1 MNIRTAKSIPL
12 AVYLSGLGFQPVKR
26 RGTDLWYLSPLRKE
40 TRASF
45 KVNTR
50 LNTWYDFGI
59 GRGGNIISL
68 AAEIYEMN
76 DVSRLLRL
84 IGANTPASV
93 PFDPIQERNIS
104 PTEPEFKNVQVKS
117 LAHPVLLDYLKSRK
131 IDLKTAQILCKEV
144 RYTVRGKFYF
154 AVGFANDSGGYEIRN
169 RYFKGAIPPKDT
181 TWIRPQKSNR
191 SCRLFEG
198 FTDYLSYLT
207 LCKQGDV
214 SWHSSDEDFL
224 ILNSASLLPRAKGR
238 LQGYEHIVCCL
249 DRDTT
254 GRRLVGEL
262 RATFGT
268 RVHDDSI
275 MYDGYKDLNDYLCC
289 DNDRKLGYVKNWHME
304 GIEIYT

>member
-40 TRASF
+40 KRASF

-117 LAHPVLLDYLKSRK
+117 LAHPVLLDYLTSRK

-214 SWHSSDEDFL
+214 SWHSSNEDFL

-238 LQGYEHIVCCL
+238 LQGYERIVCCL
-249 DRDTT
+249 DRDAT
-254 GRRLVGEL
+254 GRRLISEL
-262 RATFGT
+262 CAIFGT

-275 MYDGYKDLNDYLCC
+275 LYDGRKDLNDYLVNNRC
-289 DNDRKLGYVKNWHME
+289 G
-304 GIEIYT
+304 

>member
-59 GRGGNIISL
+59 GRGGNIILL
-68 AAEIYEMN
+68 AAEIYEMD

-131 IDLKTAQILCKEV
+131 IDLKTAQTLCKEV
-144 RYTVRGKFYF
+144 CYTVRGKFYF

-169 RYFKGAIPPKDT
+169 RYFKGALPPKDT

-224 ILNSASLLPRAKGR
+224 ILNSASLLPRAKER

-249 DRDTT
+249 DR
-254 GRRLVGEL
+254 
-262 RATFGT
+262 
-268 RVHDDSI
+268 
-275 MYDGYKDLNDYLCC
+275 
-289 DNDRKLGYVKNWHME
+289 
-304 GIEIYT
+304 

>member
-1 MNIRTAKSIPL
+1 M
-12 AVYLSGLGFQPVKR
+12 
-26 RGTDLWYLSPLRKE
+26 
-40 TRASF
+40 
-45 KVNTR
+45 
-50 LNTWYDFGI
+50 
-59 GRGGNIISL
+59 L
-68 AAEIYEMN
+68 AAEIYEMD

-84 IGANTPASV
+84 IGANTLASV

-131 IDLKTAQILCKEV
+131 IDLKTAQTFCKEV

-154 AVGFANDSGGYEIRN
+154 AVGFANDRGGYEIRN

-181 TWIRPQKSNR
+181 IWIRPQKSNR

-224 ILNSASLLPRAKGR
+224 ILNSASLLPRAKER

-254 GRRLVGEL
+254 GRRLINEL
-262 RATFGT
+262 RTIFGT
-268 RVHDDSI
+268 RAHDDSI
-275 MYDGYKDLNDYLCC
+275 MYDGWKDLNDYLVNNRC
-289 DNDRKLGYVKNWHME
+289 G
-304 GIEIYT
+304 

>member
-12 AVYLSGLGFQPVKR
+12 AAYLSGLGFLPVKR

-59 GRGGNIISL
+59 GRGGNIILL
-68 AAEIYEMN
+68 AAEIYEMD

-84 IGANTPASV
+84 IGANTLASV

-104 PTEPEFKNVQVKS
+104 PTEPEFN
-117 LAHPVLLDYLKSRK
+117 LKSRK
-131 IDLKTAQILCKEV
+131 IDLKTAQTLCKEV
-144 RYTVRGKFYF
+144 CYTVRGKFYF
-154 AVGFANDSGGYEIRN
+154 AVGFANDRGGYEIRN

-214 SWHSSDEDFL
+214 SWHSSNEDFL
-224 ILNSASLLPRAKGR
+224 ILNSASLLPRAKER
-238 LQGYEHIVCCL
+238 LQGYEHIVSCL

-254 GRRLVGEL
+254 GRRLINEL
-262 RATFGT
+262 RTIFGT
-268 RVHDDSI
+268 RAHDDSI
-275 MYDGYKDLNDYLCC
+275 MYDGWKDLNDYLVNNRC
-289 DNDRKLGYVKNWHME
+289 G
-304 GIEIYT
+304 

>member
-12 AVYLSGLGFQPVKR
+12 AAYLSGLGFLPVKR

-59 GRGGNIISL
+59 GRGGNIILL
-68 AAEIYEMN
+68 AAEIYEMD

-84 IGANTPASV
+84 IGANTLASV

-131 IDLKTAQILCKEV
+131 IDLKTAQTFCKEV

-154 AVGFANDSGGYEIRN
+154 AVGFANDRGGYEIRN

-181 TWIRPQKSNR
+181 IWIRPQKSNQ

-224 ILNSASLLPRAKGR
+224 ILNSASLLPRAKER

-254 GRRLVGEL
+254 GRRLINEL
-262 RATFGT
+262 RTIFGT
-268 RVHDDSI
+268 RAHDDSI
-275 MYDGYKDLNDYLCC
+275 MYDGWKDLNDYLVNNRC
-289 DNDRKLGYVKNWHME
+289 G
-304 GIEIYT
+304 

>member
-12 AVYLSGLGFQPVKR
+12 AAYLSGLGFLPVKR

-68 AAEIYEMN
+68 AAEIYEMD

-104 PTEPEFKNVQVKS
+104 PTEPEFGNVRIMPLV
-117 LAHPVLLDYLKSRK
+117 HPALLDYLTSRK
-131 IDLKTAQILCKEV
+131 IDLKIAQTLCKEV
-144 RYTVRGKFYF
+144 HYTVHDKFYF
-154 AVGFANDSGGYEIRN
+154 AVGFANDRGGYEIRN

-214 SWHSSDEDFL
+214 SWHSSNEDFL
-224 ILNSASLLPRAKGR
+224 ILNSASLLPRAKER
-238 LQGYEHIVCCL
+238 LQ
-249 DRDTT
+249 
-254 GRRLVGEL
+254 
-262 RATFGT
+262 
-268 RVHDDSI
+268 
-275 MYDGYKDLNDYLCC
+275 
-289 DNDRKLGYVKNWHME
+289 
-304 GIEIYT
+304 

>member
-12 AVYLSGLGFQPVKR
+12 AAYLSGLGFLPVKR

-68 AAEIYEMN
+68 AAEIYEMD

-104 PTEPEFKNVQVKS
+104 PTEPEFGNV
-117 LAHPVLLDYLKSRK
+117 LKSRK
-131 IDLKTAQILCKEV
+131 IDLKTAQTLCKEV
-144 RYTVRGKFYF
+144 CYTVRGKFYF
-154 AVGFANDSGGYEIRN
+154 AVGFANDRGGYEIRN

-214 SWHSSDEDFL
+214 SWHSSNEDFL
-224 ILNSASLLPRAKGR
+224 ILNSASLLPRAKER
-238 LQGYEHIVCCL
+238 KQGYEHIVCCL

-254 GRRLVGEL
+254 GRRLINEL
-262 RATFGT
+262 RTIFGT
-268 RVHDDSI
+268 RAHDDSI
-275 MYDGYKDLNDYLCC
+275 MYDGWKDLNDYLVNNRC
-289 DNDRKLGYVKNWHME
+289 G
-304 GIEIYT
+304 

>member
-26 RGTDLWYLSPLRKE
+26 RGTDLWYLSPLRKAK
-40 TRASF
+40 RASF

-84 IGANTPASV
+84 IGANTLASV

-154 AVGFANDSGGYEIRN
+154 AVGFANDRGGYEIRN

-214 SWHSSDEDFL
+214 SWHSSNEDFL
-224 ILNSASLLPRAKGR
+224 ILNSASLLPRAKER

-254 GRRLVGEL
+254 GRRLINEL
-262 RATFGT
+262 RTIFGT
-268 RVHDDSI
+268 RAHDDSI
-275 MYDGYKDLNDYLCC
+275 MYDGWKDLNDYLVNNRC
-289 DNDRKLGYVKNWHME
+289 G
-304 GIEIYT
+304 

>member
-12 AVYLSGLGFQPVKR
+12 AAYLSGLGFEPVKR

-68 AAEIYEMN
+68 AAEIYEMD

-84 IGANTPASV
+84 IGANTLASV

-117 LAHPVLLDYLKSRK
+117 LAHPVLLDYLTSRK
-131 IDLKTAQILCKEV
+131 IDLKTAQTLCKEV
-144 RYTVRGKFYF
+144 CYTVRGKFYF
-154 AVGFANDSGGYEIRN
+154 AVGFANDRGGYEIRN

-214 SWHSSDEDFL
+214 SWHSSNEDFL

-238 LQGYEHIVCCL
+238 LQGYERIVCCL
-249 DRDTT
+249 DRDAT
-254 GRRLVGEL
+254 GRRLISEL
-262 RATFGT
+262 CAIFGT

-275 MYDGYKDLNDYLCC
+275 LYDGRKDLNDYLVNNRC
-289 DNDRKLGYVKNWHME
+289 G
-304 GIEIYT
+304 

>member
-1 MNIRTAKSIPL
+1 MVR
-12 AVYLSGLGFQPVKR
+12 
-26 RGTDLWYLSPLRKE
+26 LRN
-40 TRASF
+40 S
-45 KVNTR
+45 
-50 LNTWYDFGI
+50 
-59 GRGGNIISL
+59 RGGNIISL
-68 AAEIYEMN
+68 AAEIYEMD

-84 IGANTPASV
+84 IGTNTPASV

-131 IDLKTAQILCKEV
+131 IDLKTAQTLCKEV
-144 RYTVRGKFYF
+144 CYTVRGKFYF

-169 RYFKGAIPPKDT
+169 RYFKGALPPKDT

-224 ILNSASLLPRAKGR
+224 ILNSASLLLRAKDR

-262 RATFGT
+262 RTIFGT
-268 RVHDDSI
+268 RVQDDSI
-275 MYDGYKDLNDYLCC
+275 LYDGWKDLNDYL
-289 DNDRKLGYVKNWHME
+289 NKK
-304 GIEIYT
+304 

>member
-12 AVYLSGLGFQPVKR
+12 AAYLSGLGFLPVKR

-59 GRGGNIISL
+59 GRGGNIILL
-68 AAEIYEMN
+68 AAEIYEMD

-84 IGANTPASV
+84 IGANTLASV

-131 IDLKTAQILCKEV
+131 IDLKTAQTFCKEV

-154 AVGFANDSGGYEIRN
+154 AVGFANDRGGYEIRN

-181 TWIRPQKSNR
+181 IWIRPQKSNR

-224 ILNSASLLPRAKGR
+224 ILNSASLLPRAKER

-254 GRRLVGEL
+254 GRRLINEL
-262 RATFGT
+262 RTIFGT
-268 RVHDDSI
+268 RAHDDSI
-275 MYDGYKDLNDYLCC
+275 MYAGWKDLNDYLVNNRC
-289 DNDRKLGYVKNWHME
+289 G
-304 GIEIYT
+304 

>member
-1 MNIRTAKSIPL
+1 MESRMRGDMQVRFGGRYEETYCRKA
-12 AVYLSGLGFQPVKR
+12 AR
-26 RGTDLWYLSPLRKE
+26 RLVPSLR
-40 TRASF
+40 
-45 KVNTR
+45 
-50 LNTWYDFGI
+50 I

-68 AAEIYEMN
+68 AAEIYDTD

-93 PFDPIQERNIS
+93 SFDPIQERNTS
-104 PTEPEFKNVQVKS
+104 PTEPEFGNVRIML
-117 LAHPVLLDYLKSRK
+117 LAHPALLDYLRSRK
-131 IDLKTAQILCKEV
+131 IDLRIAQTVCKEV
-144 RYTVRGKFYF
+144 HYTVRGKFYF

-207 LCKQGDV
+207 LCERDDM

-224 ILNSASLLPRAKGR
+224 ILNSASLFPRAKDG
-238 LQGYEHIVCCL
+238 LQGYEDIACCL

-275 MYDGYKDLNDYLCC
+275 LYDSRKDLNDYLV
-289 DNDRKLGYVKNWHME
+289 NNRRG
-304 GIEIYT
+304 

>member
-12 AVYLSGLGFQPVKR
+12 AAYLSGLGFLPVKR

-59 GRGGNIISL
+59 GRAGTSFRWRPTYT
-68 AAEIYEMN
+68 ARTMFP
-76 DVSRLLRL
+76 VFWL
-84 IGANTPASV
+84 IDTNTPVSV

-104 PTEPEFKNVQVKS
+104 PTEPKFGNVRIMP

-131 IDLKTAQILCKEV
+131 IDPRIAQTLCKEV

-154 AVGFANDSGGYEIRN
+154 AVGFANDNGGYEIRN

-224 ILNSASLLPRAKGR
+224 ILNSASLFPRAKDG

-268 RVHDDSI
+268 RVHDDSVL
-275 MYDGYKDLNDYLCC
+275 YDGRKDLNDYLVNNRC
-289 DNDRKLGYVKNWHME
+289 G
-304 GIEIYT
+304 

>member
-26 RGTDLWYLSPLRKE
+26 RGTDLWYFSPLRKE

-68 AAEIYEMN
+68 AAEIYEMD

-84 IGANTPASV
+84 IGVNTPASV

-131 IDLKTAQILCKEV
+131 IDLKTAQTFCKEV

-154 AVGFANDSGGYEIRN
+154 AVGFANDRGGYEIRN

-181 TWIRPQKSNR
+181 IWIRPQKSNR

-214 SWHSSDEDFL
+214 SWHSSNEDFL

-238 LQGYEHIVCCL
+238 LQGYERIVCCL
-249 DRDTT
+249 DRDAT
-254 GRRLVGEL
+254 GRRLVSEL
-262 RATFGT
+262 CAIFGT

-275 MYDGYKDLNDYLCC
+275 LYDGRKDLNDYLVNNRC
-289 DNDRKLGYVKNWHME
+289 G
-304 GIEIYT
+304 

>member
-26 RGTDLWYLSPLRKE
+26 RGTDLWYFSPLRKE

-68 AAEIYEMN
+68 AAEIYEMD

-93 PFDPIQERNIS
+93 PFDPIRERNIS

-144 RYTVRGKFYF
+144 RYTVCGKFYF

-224 ILNSASLLPRAKGR
+224 ILNSASLLPRAKDR
-238 LQGYEHIVCCL
+238 LRGYEHLVCRL
-249 DRDTT
+249 LLEKKN
-254 GRRLVGEL
+254 RRLVVEL

-275 MYDGYKDLNDYLCC
+275 LYDGYKDLNDCLRR
-289 DNDRKLGYVKNWHME
+289 DSS
-304 GIEIYT
+304 

>member
-12 AVYLSGLGFQPVKR
+12 AAYLSGLGFLPVKR

-59 GRGGNIISL
+59 GRGGNIILL
-68 AAEIYEMN
+68 AAEIYEMD

-93 PFDPIQERNIS
+93 PFDPIRERNIS

-131 IDLKTAQILCKEV
+131 IDLKTAQTFCKEV

-154 AVGFANDSGGYEIRN
+154 AVGFANDRGGYEIRN

-181 TWIRPQKSNR
+181 IWIRPQKSNQ

-224 ILNSASLLPRAKGR
+224 ILNSASLLPRAKDR
-238 LQGYEHIVCCL
+238 LRGYEHIVCCL

-275 MYDGYKDLNDYLCC
+275 LYDGYKDLNDCLRR
-289 DNDRKLGYVKNWHME
+289 DSS
-304 GIEIYT
+304 

>member
-1 MNIRTAKSIPL
+1 MVR
-12 AVYLSGLGFQPVKR
+12 
-26 RGTDLWYLSPLRKE
+26 LRN
-40 TRASF
+40 RP
-45 KVNTR
+45 
-50 LNTWYDFGI
+50 
-59 GRGGNIISL
+59 GGNIISL
-68 AAEIYEMN
+68 AAEIYGTD

-84 IGANTPASV
+84 IGANMPVSV
-93 PFDPIQERNIS
+93 PFDPMPERNTS
-104 PTEPEFKNVQVKS
+104 PTEPEFGNVRIMP

-131 IDLKTAQILCKEV
+131 IDLKTAQTLCKEV
-144 RYTVRGKFYF
+144 HYTVRGKFYF
-154 AVGFANDSGGYEIRN
+154 AVGFANDNGGYEIRN

-224 ILNSASLLPRAKGR
+224 ILNSASLFPRAKDG

-268 RVHDDSI
+268 RVHDDSVL
-275 MYDGYKDLNDYLCC
+275 YDGRKDLNDYLVNNRC
-289 DNDRKLGYVKNWHME
+289 G
-304 GIEIYT
+304 

>member
-12 AVYLSGLGFQPVKR
+12 AAYLSGLGFLPVKR

-59 GRGGNIISL
+59 GRGGNIILL
-68 AAEIYEMN
+68 AA
-76 DVSRLLRL
+76 
-84 IGANTPASV
+84 
-93 PFDPIQERNIS
+93 DPIQERNIS

-131 IDLKTAQILCKEV
+131 IDLKTAQTLCKEV
-144 RYTVRGKFYF
+144 CYTVRGKFYF

-169 RYFKGAIPPKDT
+169 RYFKGALPPKDT

-224 ILNSASLLPRAKGR
+224 ILNSASLLLRAKDR

-262 RATFGT
+262 RTIFGT
-268 RVHDDSI
+268 RVQDDSI
-275 MYDGYKDLNDYLCC
+275 LYDGWKDLNDYL
-289 DNDRKLGYVKNWHME
+289 NKK
-304 GIEIYT
+304 

>member
-12 AVYLSGLGFQPVKR
+12 AAYLSGLGFLPVKR

-59 GRGGNIISL
+59 GRGGNIILL
-68 AAEIYEMN
+68 AAEIYEMD

-84 IGANTPASV
+84 IGANTLASV

-131 IDLKTAQILCKEV
+131 IDLKTAQTFCKEV

-154 AVGFANDSGGYEIRN
+154 AVGFANDRGGYEIRN

-181 TWIRPQKSNR
+181 IWIRPQKSNQ

-224 ILNSASLLPRAKGR
+224 ILNSASLLPRAKND
-238 LQGYEHIVCCL
+238 Y
-249 DRDTT
+249 RDTNISCVVSI
-254 GRRLVGEL
+254 GIRPDE
-262 RATFGT
+262 
-268 RVHDDSI
+268 DS
-275 MYDGYKDLNDYLCC
+275 
-289 DNDRKLGYVKNWHME
+289 
-304 GIEIYT
+304 

>member
-12 AVYLSGLGFQPVKR
+12 AAYLSGLGFQPVKR

-59 GRGGNIISL
+59 GRGGNIILL
-68 AAEIYEMN
+68 AAEIYEMD

-84 IGANTPASV
+84 IDTNTPVSV

-104 PTEPEFKNVQVKS
+104 PTEPKFGNVRIMP

-131 IDLKTAQILCKEV
+131 IDLKTAQTLCKEV
-144 RYTVRGKFYF
+144 HYTVRGKFYF

-224 ILNSASLLPRAKGR
+224 ILNSASLFPRAKDG

-262 RATFGT
+262 R
-268 RVHDDSI
+268 D
-275 MYDGYKDLNDYLCC
+275 C
-289 DNDRKLGYVKNWHME
+289 KLKCVK
-304 GIEIYT
+304 

>member
-12 AVYLSGLGFQPVKR
+12 AVYLSGLGFLPVKR

-59 GRGGNIISL
+59 GRGGNIILL
-68 AAEIYEMN
+68 AAEIYEMD

-84 IGANTPASV
+84 IGANTLASV
-93 PFDPIQERNIS
+93 PFDPIRERNIS

-144 RYTVRGKFYF
+144 RYTVCGKFYF
-154 AVGFANDSGGYEIRN
+154 AVGFANDRGGYEIRN

-214 SWHSSDEDFL
+214 SWHSSNEDFL
-224 ILNSASLLPRAKGR
+224 ILNSASLLPRAKER

-254 GRRLVGEL
+254 GRRLINEL
-262 RATFGT
+262 RTIFGT
-268 RVHDDSI
+268 RAHDDSI
-275 MYDGYKDLNDYLCC
+275 MYDGWKDLNDYLVNNRC
-289 DNDRKLGYVKNWHME
+289 G
-304 GIEIYT
+304 

>member
-40 TRASF
+40 KRASF

-117 LAHPVLLDYLKSRK
+117 LAHPVLLDYLTSRK
-131 IDLKTAQILCKEV
+131 IDLKTAQTFCKEV

-214 SWHSSDEDFL
+214 SWHSSNEDFL

-238 LQGYEHIVCCL
+238 LQGYERIVCCL
-249 DRDTT
+249 DRDAT
-254 GRRLVGEL
+254 GRRLISEL
-262 RATFGT
+262 CAIFGT

-275 MYDGYKDLNDYLCC
+275 LYDGRKDLNDYLVNNRC
-289 DNDRKLGYVKNWHME
+289 G
-304 GIEIYT
+304 

>member
-40 TRASF
+40 KRASF

-131 IDLKTAQILCKEV
+131 IDLKTAQTFCKEV

-154 AVGFANDSGGYEIRN
+154 AVGFANDRGGYEIRN

-214 SWHSSDEDFL
+214 SWHSSNEDFL

-238 LQGYEHIVCCL
+238 LQGYERIVCCL
-249 DRDTT
+249 DRDAT
-254 GRRLVGEL
+254 GRRLISEL
-262 RATFGT
+262 CAIFGT

-275 MYDGYKDLNDYLCC
+275 LYDGRKDLNDYLVNNRC
-289 DNDRKLGYVKNWHME
+289 G
-304 GIEIYT
+304 

>member
-40 TRASF
+40 KRASF

-214 SWHSSDEDFL
+214 SWHSSNEDFL

-238 LQGYEHIVCCL
+238 LQGYERIVCCL
-249 DRDTT
+249 DRDAT
-254 GRRLVGEL
+254 GRRLISEL
-262 RATFGT
+262 CAIFGT

-275 MYDGYKDLNDYLCC
+275 LYDGRKDLNDYLVNNRC
-289 DNDRKLGYVKNWHME
+289 G
-304 GIEIYT
+304 

>member
-12 AVYLSGLGFQPVKR
+12 AAYLSGLGFLPVKR

-59 GRGGNIISL
+59 GRGGNIILL
-68 AAEIYEMN
+68 AAEIYEMD

-93 PFDPIQERNIS
+93 PFDPIRERNIS

-144 RYTVRGKFYF
+144 RYTVCGKFYF

-224 ILNSASLLPRAKGR
+224 ILNSA
-238 LQGYEHIVCCL
+238 
-249 DRDTT
+249 
-254 GRRLVGEL
+254 
-262 RATFGT
+262 
-268 RVHDDSI
+268 
-275 MYDGYKDLNDYLCC
+275 
-289 DNDRKLGYVKNWHME
+289 
-304 GIEIYT
+304 

>member
-26 RGTDLWYLSPLRKE
+26 RGTNLWYLSPLRKE

-68 AAEIYEMN
+68 AAEIYEMD

-191 SCRLFEG
+191 NCRLFEG
-198 FTDYLSYLT
+198 FTDDIYILECT
-207 LCKQGDV
+207 KQNNKGPM
-214 SWHSSDEDFL
+214 F
-224 ILNSASLLPRAKGR
+224 AYRPLL
-238 LQGYEHIVCCL
+238 LYNIN
-249 DRDTT
+249 
-254 GRRLVGEL
+254 
-262 RATFGT
+262 
-268 RVHDDSI
+268 
-275 MYDGYKDLNDYLCC
+275 ND
-289 DNDRKLGYVKNWHME
+289 
-304 GIEIYT
+304 IS

>member
-26 RGTDLWYLSPLRKE
+26 RGTDLWYFYPLRKE

-68 AAEIYEMN
+68 AAEIYEMD

-93 PFDPIQERNIS
+93 PFDPIRERNIS

-117 LAHPVLLDYLKSRK
+117 LAHPVLLDYLTSRK
-131 IDLKTAQILCKEV
+131 IDLKTAQTFCKEV

-169 RYFKGAIPPKDT
+169 RYIKGAIPPKDT
-181 TWIRPQKSNR
+181 TWIRPQKSNQ

-224 ILNSASLLPRAKGR
+224 ILNSASLLPRAKG
-238 LQGYEHIVCCL
+238 
-249 DRDTT
+249 T
-254 GRRLVGEL
+254 
-262 RATFGT
+262 
-268 RVHDDSI
+268 
-275 MYDGYKDLNDYLCC
+275 
-289 DNDRKLGYVKNWHME
+289 
-304 GIEIYT
+304 